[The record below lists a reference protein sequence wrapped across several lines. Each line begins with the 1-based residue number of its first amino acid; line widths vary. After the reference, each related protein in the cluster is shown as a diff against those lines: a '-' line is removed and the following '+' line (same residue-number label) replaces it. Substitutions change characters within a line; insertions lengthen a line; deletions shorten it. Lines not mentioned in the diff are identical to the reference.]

1 MFGPARAVNMGMDAT
16 THAPAPEGAPAT
28 ERPTTRWSP
37 GFWLKLLVSLAMLGA
52 VITVSRPG
60 EILGVLMR
68 ADGRWVLAAA
78 VMWLAVQGLY
88 VGKWC
93 LLNRAQGLHTP
104 FKALWEVY
112 LVGTYFNLFLPAG
125 LGGDAVRA
133 YRLARLSGRAGASL
147 ASVAVD
153 RFTSLYA
160 LLLVATWALF
170 AAPADW
176 RVLPPGLLVA
186 LDVAGAL
193 AFVVWLQAG
202 WWRGLG
208 GWAPLA
214 RWPRVGAAIAQMA
227 EAAVRLRRAPGPFAL
242 ALVLSVVYQ
251 VLAVVL
257 HHWLMLALGLPVGL
271 GYAMVFV
278 PLLTLALSVP
288 VSLNGLGVREGGF
301 AFFLVRLGIEP
312 SAGVAVGLMSLGL
325 VLTSAAWGAVLATRS
340 ASGRAPT
347 GGHGVE

>member
-1 MFGPARAVNMGMDAT
+1 MASIG
-16 THAPAPEGAPAT
+16 
-28 ERPTTRWSP
+28 
-37 GFWLKLLVSLAMLGA
+37 MLGA
-52 VITVSRPG
+52 VVAMSQPG
-60 EILGVLMR
+60 AIVGVLAR

-78 VMWLAVQGLY
+78 AMWLVVQLLY
-88 VGKWC
+88 VWKWR

-104 FKALWEVY
+104 FGALWEVY
-112 LVGTYFNLFLPAG
+112 LVGTYFNMFLPAG

-133 YRLARLSGRAGASL
+133 YRLARLSGRTGASL
-147 ASVAVD
+147 ASVAID

-170 AAPADW
+170 AAPAEW

-193 AFVVWLQAG
+193 AFVLWLQGG

-208 GWAPLA
+208 DWAPIA

-227 EAAVRLRRAPGPFAL
+227 EAAVMLRRAPGPLAL
-242 ALVLSVVYQ
+242 ALVLSVAYQ

-301 AFFLVRLGIEP
+301 AFFLVRLGVEP

-340 ASGRAPT
+340 APRRAPD